1 MTSDKT
7 TRNQLITTVN
17 KNDATCIKNDTKI
30 DHKTRFDKYLP
41 TWNNELQLTSGP
53 ILPYF

>member
-7 TRNQLITTVN
+7 TRNQL
-17 KNDATCIKNDTKI
+17 DTKI

-41 TWNNELQLTSGP
+41 TWNDELKLTSGP